1 MKRNRSNALKDQK
14 TTTTS
19 RAKKEDDI
27 GDEDPRILVPA
38 GVRKCVLYAILLV
51 FLFSWLPLV
60 RGTGTFSKED
70 IEIPDTINL
79 FDAEVRGVRI
89 LARDNTNKMAI
100 FNEGVL
106 NRL

>member
-1 MKRNRSNALKDQK
+1 MMKRNRSNALKDQK

-38 GVRKCVLYAILLV
+38 GVRKSVLYAILLV

-70 IEIPDTINL
+70 IEIPDTMQRRP
-79 FDAEVRGVRI
+79 DVS
-89 LARDNTNKMAI
+89 DT
-100 FNEGVL
+100 
-106 NRL
+106 